1 MTMASKDNEALFC
14 GTNLGHLVKFSL
26 FSLLTFAVLAFSA
39 LDMSAQKC
47 KYTIDETDPRV
58 VKEKKA
64 SKTQENAACILG
76 D

>member
-1 MTMASKDNEALFC
+1 M
-14 GTNLGHLVKFSL
+14 KFSL
-26 FSLLTFAVLAFSA
+26 FPLLTFAVLAFSA

-47 KYTIDETDPRV
+47 KYTIDETDPMTDAQV

-64 SKTQENAACILG
+64 SNTQENAACILG